1 MKNSE
6 ALTFANLVE
15 AITTLCLENEVAQ
28 IMLQEYWPP
37 SERISSYAALKEN
50 CRGKEAEFRSRAPIS
65 KIQTAIIPAS
75 PAQFS
80 AFLLR
85 LSGAIE
91 KTRLS
96 TMERVEKARGTL

>member
-1 MKNSE
+1 MVNSE
-6 ALTFANLVE
+6 NLTFAKLVE
-15 AITTLCLENEVAQ
+15 AITALCLENEVAQ

-37 SERISSYAALKEN
+37 SEKISSYAALQDN

-65 KIQTAIIPAS
+65 KIQSSTIPAS

-80 AFLLR
+80 AFLLK

-91 KTRLS
+91 QTRQNTLQ
-96 TMERVEKARGTL
+96 RVERAKGTL